1 VKAWRRMCVLE
12 SPPLRSLALTASPP
26 TGARQKAFSS
36 TVDRIRITILALLF
50 LFLSQPSF
58 AQTHPDALADPQQES
73 RAVELQKQLRCLVC
87 QGQSLDTSD
96 APLAADLRHFIR
108 VRIASGQSDDQIK
121 QELVARYG
129 DVILMEPP
137 LNPGT
142 YLLWF
147 GPFLV
152 LILCGSVVAVVVAR
166 AREKSR
172 REN

>member
-1 VKAWRRMCVLE
+1 MMRAAM
-12 SPPLRSLALTASPP
+12 LAALM
-26 TGARQKAFSS
+26 
-36 TVDRIRITILALLF
+36 ILFA
-50 LFLSQPSF
+50 QASF
-58 AQTHPDALADPQQES
+58 AQTRPDALVDPRLET
-73 RAVELQKQLRCLVC
+73 RAVELQKELRCLVC
-87 QGQSLDTSD
+87 QGQSLDESS

-108 VRIASGQSDDQIK
+108 ARIAAGQSNDQIK

-152 LILCGSVVAVVVAR
+152 LFICGSVVAVVVAQ

-172 REN
+172 QQD

>member
-1 VKAWRRMCVLE
+1 MMRPAILAAFLVLFAQA
-12 SPPLRSLALTASPP
+12 SLA
-26 TGARQKAFSS
+26 
-36 TVDRIRITILALLF
+36 
-50 LFLSQPSF
+50 
-58 AQTHPDALADPQQES
+58 QTRPDALADPKLEA
-73 RAVELQKQLRCLVC
+73 RAVELQKELRCLVC

-108 VRIASGQSDDQIK
+108 VRIAHGETDDQIK

-137 LNPGT
+137 LDPQT

-166 AREKSR
+166 ARNRSR
-172 REN
+172 HQN

>member
-1 VKAWRRMCVLE
+1 M
-12 SPPLRSLALTASPP
+12 
-26 TGARQKAFSS
+26 
-36 TVDRIRITILALLF
+36 
-50 LFLSQPSF
+50 
-58 AQTHPDALADPQQES
+58 
-73 RAVELQKQLRCLVC
+73 ELQKELRCLVC

-96 APLAADLRHFIR
+96 APLAADLRRFIR
-108 VRIASGQSDDQIK
+108 VRIAGGETNDRIK

-137 LNPGT
+137 FNPGT

-152 LILCGSVVAVVVAR
+152 LFICGSVVAVVVAQ

-172 REN
+172 QQD

>member
-1 VKAWRRMCVLE
+1 MMRA
-12 SPPLRSLALTASPP
+12 A
-26 TGARQKAFSS
+26 
-36 TVDRIRITILALLF
+36 ILALLF
-50 LFLSQPSF
+50 AFF
-58 AQTHPDALADPQQES
+58 AQASLAQTRPDALADPKLEA
-73 RAVELQKQLRCLVC
+73 RAVALQKELRCLVC
-87 QGQSLDTSD
+87 QGQSLDESA

-108 VRIASGQSDDQIK
+108 VRIAAGQSSDQVK

-137 LNPGT
+137 LNPET

-152 LILCGSVVAVVVAR
+152 LFVCGSVVAVVVAR
-166 AREKSR
+166 ARRNLR

>member
-1 VKAWRRMCVLE
+1 MMRAAMLAMLLVFFAQ
-12 SPPLRSLALTASPP
+12 PL
-26 TGARQKAFSS
+26 
-36 TVDRIRITILALLF
+36 
-50 LFLSQPSF
+50 F

-73 RAVELQKQLRCLVC
+73 RAVGLQKELRCLVC

-108 VRIASGQSDDQIK
+108 VRIAGGESDDRIK

-129 DVILMEPP
+129 DVILMQPP

>member
-1 VKAWRRMCVLE
+1 MMRTAM
-12 SPPLRSLALTASPP
+12 LA
-26 TGARQKAFSS
+26 
-36 TVDRIRITILALLF
+36 ALLVF
-50 LFLSQPSF
+50 FAQASF
-58 AQTHPDALADPQQES
+58 AQTRPDALADPKLEQ
-73 RAVELQKQLRCLVC
+73 RAVELQKELRCLVC
-87 QGQSLDTSD
+87 QGQSLDESN

-108 VRIASGQSDDQIK
+108 VRIASGEPDDRIK

-137 LNPGT
+137 LNAET

-172 REN
+172 RQD